1 MKAKKINIKKIL
13 YITLIVVLTT
23 ILVASIVF
31 GSIAAFTE
39 TVRADIESWYFSKFD
54 KEISLLRN
62 SVIWLIVS
70 SLLLV
75 LTLSFDDF
83 KKKFID

>member
-1 MKAKKINIKKIL
+1 MKKKKVNIKKIL
-13 YITLIVVLTT
+13 YITLIVVLSLV
-23 ILVASIVF
+23 LVASLTF

-39 TVRADIESWYFSKFD
+39 TLKEDIEIWYFNKFE
-54 KEISLLRN
+54 KEISLLKT
-62 SVIWLIVS
+62 SIIWLLVS
-70 SLLLV
+70 SLSLV